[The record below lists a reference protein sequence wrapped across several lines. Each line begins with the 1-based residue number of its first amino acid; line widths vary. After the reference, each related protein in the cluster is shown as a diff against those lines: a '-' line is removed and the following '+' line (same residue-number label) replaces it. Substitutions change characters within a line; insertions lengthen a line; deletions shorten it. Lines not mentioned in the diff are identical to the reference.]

1 MYLQREGRRGFVV
14 LLDVANH
21 FSGQVGGGGEDS
33 PGNDIALDFGKPDFN
48 LIKPARIGWSV
59 TDPDGWIGIE
69 EPENTLGFMC
79 AQVIGHEVNFSALR
93 QAGHGLAQEVDKSA
107 LVCRAV
113 VFPRASP
120 VRVSRAAYSE
130 RVP

>member
-1 MYLQREGRRGFVV
+1 LESDRSHSNPQEAGFVV

-69 EPENTLGFMC
+69 ELENTLGFMC
-79 AQVIGHEVNFSALR
+79 AQVIGHDVNFSALR

-107 LVCRAV
+107 LVKEWVDKMQA
-113 VFPRASP
+113 FWT
-120 VRVSRAAYSE
+120 
-130 RVP
+130 